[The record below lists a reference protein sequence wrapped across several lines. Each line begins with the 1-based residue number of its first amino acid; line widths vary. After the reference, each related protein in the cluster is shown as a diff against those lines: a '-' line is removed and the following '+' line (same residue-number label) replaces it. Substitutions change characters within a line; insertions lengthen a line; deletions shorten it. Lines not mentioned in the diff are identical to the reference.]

1 VDARY
6 GLVASALRADV
17 QKRGITLDKLFEEV
31 GNGEDRI
38 SEEAFYRHLQTLD
51 CLSLKAEHCRL
62 LFRHIEQ
69 GGMGKRKFLSFLQ
82 QYFAVVKPIAVTNEF
97 EVSKAKTIRKANIDE
112 VLEVTE
118 GPCTDPKVGLT
129 RIKGK
134 SLSDS
139 IEGWVSVRGNQGT
152 PFLQE
157 VEKPFYSCTEE
168 IELMSEFKGENVS
181 YIRTLKA
188 DEVLELLEGPRKE
201 VFEPAL
207 RLRGKAPDG
216 EIGWLTVRDKKGT
229 VFAEVD
235 DKLYAC
241 STSVAMTNNLD
252 IKECKVVRKLAVGEL
267 FTVVEGPVE
276 EKEANITRVKGR
288 CLKDD
293 QEGWVTVKGNAG
305 TTYASPSTTHYKVIR
320 EVRLQKTFA
329 SETAEAVRELQKDEA
344 LRDGTVGWITLKGE
358 NVKPWSPYYKCV
370 VSMQLYDSPSSDGAA
385 VVREIAIGETLEIL
399 EGPVDDNKELRMKA
413 RAEKD
418 NAIGWAT
425 IRGSDGKQFL
435 QS

>member
-1 VDARY
+1 
-6 GLVASALRADV
+6 
-17 QKRGITLDKLFEEV
+17 
-31 GNGEDRI
+31 
-38 SEEAFYRHLQTLD
+38 
-51 CLSLKAEHCRL
+51 
-62 LFRHIEQ
+62 
-69 GGMGKRKFLSFLQ
+69 
-82 QYFAVVKPIAVTNEF
+82 
-97 EVSKAKTIRKANIDE
+97 
-112 VLEVTE
+112 
-118 GPCTDPKVGLT
+118 
-129 RIKGK
+129 
-134 SLSDS
+134 
-139 IEGWVSVRGNQGT
+139 
-152 PFLQE
+152 
-157 VEKPFYSCTEE
+157 
-168 IELMSEFKGENVS
+168 LMSEFKGEDVGC
-181 YIRTLKA
+181 IRTLKA

-267 FTVVEGPVE
+267 FSVVEGPVE

-329 SETAEAVRELQKDEA
+329 SETAEAVRELQKDEMVQVLEGPNEEPFPPEVRIRGKG

-370 VSMQLYDSPSSDGAA
+370 MSTQLYDSPSSDGAA

-418 NAIGWAT
+418 GAIGWAT

>member
-1 VDARY
+1 
-6 GLVASALRADV
+6 
-17 QKRGITLDKLFEEV
+17 
-31 GNGEDRI
+31 
-38 SEEAFYRHLQTLD
+38 
-51 CLSLKAEHCRL
+51 
-62 LFRHIEQ
+62 
-69 GGMGKRKFLSFLQ
+69 MGKRKFLSFLQ

-157 VEKPFYSCTEE
+157 VEKPFYACTEE

-241 STSVAMTNNLD
+241 STSVAMTDNLD

-276 EKEANITRVKGR
+276 EKEANVTRVKGK
-288 CLKDD
+288 CAKDD

-305 TTYASPSTTHYKVIR
+305 TTYASPSTKHFKVIR
-320 EVRLQKTFA
+320 EVRLQNKFA
-329 SETAEAVRELQKDEA
+329 SETAEAVRELQKDELVQVLEGPSEEPFPPEVRIKGKA

-358 NVKPWSPYYKCV
+358 NVKPWSPYYKCI
-370 VSMQLYDSPSSDGAA
+370 VSMQLYDSASSDGAA
-385 VVREIAIGETLEIL
+385 VVRQIAIGETLEIL
-399 EGPVDDNKELRMKA
+399 EGPVEDGKEVRMKA

-418 NAIGWAT
+418 GAVGWAT
-425 IRGSDGKQFL
+425 IRGSDGKTLL